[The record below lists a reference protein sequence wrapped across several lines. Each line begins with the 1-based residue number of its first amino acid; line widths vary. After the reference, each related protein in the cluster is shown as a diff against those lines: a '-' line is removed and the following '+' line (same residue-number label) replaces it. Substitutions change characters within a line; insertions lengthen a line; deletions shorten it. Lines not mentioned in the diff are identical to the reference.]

1 MRWSTPELCVAPAGT
16 STGSPVEATAC
27 GRFGEPMQSWDFET
41 LGSEVNRVRARL
53 RSVATGHCLTVPRTQ
68 LELGDIPRLEPCNAA
83 HEQEFLLWI
92 YGNITASVSE
102 NRNCLRWDPPGSVL
116 YFYDCYDTYWF
127 SGTLETSDHRVL
139 TWTPIDDG
147 VRFDVRELAADATP
161 GLDQIFDFAF

>member
-68 LELGDIPRLEPCNAA
+68 LELGDIPRLEP
-83 HEQEFLLWI
+83 
-92 YGNITASVSE
+92 
-102 NRNCLRWDPPGSVL
+102 
-116 YFYDCYDTYWF
+116 
-127 SGTLETSDHRVL
+127 TSDHRVL